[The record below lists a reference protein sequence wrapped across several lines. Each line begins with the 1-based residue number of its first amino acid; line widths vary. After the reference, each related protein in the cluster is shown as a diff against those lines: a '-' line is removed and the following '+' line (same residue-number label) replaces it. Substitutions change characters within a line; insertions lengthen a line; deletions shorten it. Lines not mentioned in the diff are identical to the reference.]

1 MRTLTVDHVLFPEL
15 VESSVVL
22 SNAKGLFSNSL
33 AEYVL
38 LSCLYFAKDVDR
50 WKQQQTDKQWNKFV
64 IKEVSLYYQHEYS
77 MHASVHRTQA
87 ACLLQCNTHIY
98 R

>member
-1 MRTLTVDHVLFPEL
+1 MQSLTVDHVLFPEL

-50 WKQQQTDKQWNKFV
+50 WKQQQKDKQWNKFV
-64 IKEVSLYYQHEYS
+64 IKEVSLYYQHE
-77 MHASVHRTQA
+77 
-87 ACLLQCNTHIY
+87 
-98 R
+98 